1 MSLYGSTV
9 AKDEDENED
18 AGLSTPHALNGLDVD
33 DGPEIVHGSNILN
46 GPHVGSGLN
55 LLNSPFNPAPTPEE
69 HDSDSVAITSDDMSF
84 THENPLS
91 SRERRQTQAISIPQ
105 VAALIQ
111 PSYTE
116 ELDSQAVISD
126 DVSISSDTP
135 LALSRRARRQNRP
148 IPLDQIA
155 ASLLPSR
162 AEELEDS
169 VAVTS
174 SSPSV
179 EDMSIYQNPY
189 PLTARLPRPSTVLP
203 TAPALHLL
211 PSRARGRR
219 RGPGRIANHM
229 LPVTSHVFHQ
239 AHLDSNEAGPSTLTP
254 SISVPAEYGYG
265 YGFSGYD
272 RARFF
277 LSADYTNPRPVSD
290 PTGQAPSSRSPYFNR
305 YALSPWELQIYEN
318 RSAALALDME
328 SLDLFPGVE
337 LSSSEEE
344 PSVSGMESS
353 VSGMQSSGIDDGDEH
368 GPEDEPA
375 LTNHV
380 NEAPLTNHVNG
391 L

>member
-1 MSLYGSTV
+1 MSLYGSTLT
-9 AKDEDENED
+9 KEEDENED
-18 AGLSTPHALNGLDVD
+18 AGLSTPHALNDPDVVNNLDAV
-33 DGPEIVHGSNILN
+33 N
-46 GPHVGSGLN
+46 GPDIVTVSNVVNGTYIATGLN
-55 LLNSPFNPAPTPEE
+55 LLNSPFRPAPTPDE

-84 THENPLS
+84 THENLLS
-91 SRERRQTQAISIPQ
+91 SRERRETQAISIPQ
-105 VAALIQ
+105 AAALIQ

-155 ASLLPSR
+155 ACLLPSR

-179 EDMSIYQNPY
+179 EDMSVYQNPY
-189 PLTARLPRPSTVLP
+189 PLTARLPRPSTIHP
-203 TAPALHLL
+203 IAPAAHLL

-219 RGPGRIANHM
+219 RGPGRSGSHL
-229 LPVTSHVFHQ
+229 LPVTPHGSHQ
-239 AHLDSNEAGPSTLTP
+239 APHDSNQAGPSTLTP

-290 PTGQAPSSRSPYFNR
+290 PTGQAPSSRNPYSNP
-305 YALSPWELQIYEN
+305 YALSAWELQIYEN
-318 RSAALALDME
+318 RSAVLARQME

-353 VSGMQSSGIDDGDEH
+353 GIDEGDEH
-368 GPEDEPA
+368 GNEDEPA
-375 LTNHV
+375 FTNHV
-380 NEAPLTNHVNG
+380 NEAPLTNHVNEP
-391 L
+391 